1 MTTLEF
7 DGVPF
12 DPVTAPAAPAAM
24 VQGSGEGQPVR
35 RVDSGP
41 AYSGSFGDA
50 RTVDTASDGATV
62 ENLAV
67 GGPVAAR
74 IAVTD
79 GATTGLAY
87 PEIEQGSVDGQPQ
100 RRGSGVD
107 GATQGHRDHLA
118 DAVGI
123 RSTAVHPAYLEA
135 EGASL
140 ASPARTE
147 ASDPIAVADRSA
159 SPLAEIRSGVVA
171 AHRAALSAQ
180 VAMQRAVWQ
189 RALRRTTAATEPNA
203 TDPGRAVG
211 VDSATESNATQ
222 PARGLGVDSPVSG
235 TGLQALH
242 DEPARRWSQH
252 GGDRPHLRHDDDPKR
267 GVEAPLFS
275 APVDD
280 SRTPVGAAA
289 AESAFKPLARTD
301 RTRLDRAAL
310 TRLAQGD
317 LTGVF
322 GPAYRRPGVE
332 SVARIA
338 ASGPLAL
345 TEVTEIALYGGTGN
359 GSVTARFQGDS
370 RAAAVQAAE
379 VFALYLGMPLVLSGS
394 SLVAECTGA
403 VAGTGS
409 GTITLTVTALDLV
422 PRPHV
427 TGTAVVTGAHGEIN
441 VTITVS
447 ERPGSGVGP
456 GQVSENLLLNE
467 FHMTH
472 LARGDQ
478 AIAMGPEFAP
488 YTGVRATR
496 LPTGGLLLVDRV
508 LDFDGSR
515 GQLDGAAYTTE
526 YDSPADSWYYA
537 DTANESMPH
546 FVYMETSL
554 QAALLM
560 GYYAGP
566 TLTQPGTTLSLRN
579 LGGTATVLRRTD
591 LRDKTIHQS
600 SRLLSTTILPGSSL
614 QTFDYTL
621 SVDGEPFYT
630 GETMFGYF
638 SDQALANQTGLDA
651 GRAAPTW
658 LADNPGAR
666 VRTIDVAG
674 RRADPNARLCARNTL
689 ALIDRV
695 DVVDGGGRYEAGYLH
710 SLREIDPSDWYF
722 TRHFHLDP
730 VIPGSLGVESV
741 IHAIQEWMI
750 DAGFADTIGDPV
762 FRIPADIPFRWRY
775 RGQFLPTDGTVE
787 LEAHIKEVRRG
798 PDGITVIADGSLWK
812 PGLRIYELLDL
823 AVELG
828 ERKES

>member
-1 MTTLEF
+1 M
-7 DGVPF
+7 
-12 DPVTAPAAPAAM
+12 
-24 VQGSGEGQPVR
+24 S
-35 RVDSGP
+35 
-41 AYSGSFGDA
+41 
-50 RTVDTASDGATV
+50 
-62 ENLAV
+62 
-67 GGPVAAR
+67 
-74 IAVTD
+74 
-79 GATTGLAY
+79 
-87 PEIEQGSVDGQPQ
+87 
-100 RRGSGVD
+100 
-107 GATQGHRDHLA
+107 
-118 DAVGI
+118 
-123 RSTAVHPAYLEA
+123 
-135 EGASL
+135 
-140 ASPARTE
+140 
-147 ASDPIAVADRSA
+147 DRSA
-159 SPLAEIRSGVVA
+159 GPLAEIRSGVVA

-180 VAMQRAVWQ
+180 LAMQRAVWQ
-189 RALRRTTAATEPNA
+189 RATRRTTAAVEPNA
-203 TDPGRAVG
+203 T
-211 VDSATESNATQ
+211 E
-222 PARGLGVDSPVSG
+222 PARVAGLDSPASG
-235 TGLQALH
+235 TGHPAVH
-242 DEPARRWSQH
+242 DEPAHPRPQH
-252 GGDRPHLRHDDDPKR
+252 GRDHDGQYLRQYHHAQQSDDDAFSASGDTRPPLEVAAAESAFKPRTGDGDALAPSGDRP
-267 GVEAPLFS
+267 
-275 APVDD
+275 APVG
-280 SRTPVGAAA
+280 VAA

-310 TRLAQGD
+310 ARLTEGD

-322 GPAYRRPGVE
+322 GTAYRRPGVDT
-332 SVARIA
+332 VARLA
-338 ASGPLAL
+338 ASAPLAL
-345 TEVTEIALYGGTGN
+345 TEVTEIALYGESGK
-359 GSVTARFQGDS
+359 GSVTALFQGDPS
-370 RAAAVQAAE
+370 AAAAQAAE

-394 SLVAECTGA
+394 SLVAECAGA
-403 VAGTGS
+403 VDGDGS
-409 GTITLTVTALDLV
+409 GTITLTVTAVDLV

-427 TGTAVVTGAHGEIN
+427 TGTAIVAGTPGEID
-441 VTITVS
+441 VTVTVT
-447 ERPGSGVGP
+447 ECKGSGVGP
-456 GQVSENLLLNE
+456 GQVSESLLLNE
-467 FHMTH
+467 FHMAH

-478 AIAMGPEFAP
+478 GIAMGPEFAP

-508 LDFDGSR
+508 LDFDGRR
-515 GQLDGAAYTTE
+515 GHLDAASYRTE

-579 LGGTATVLRRTD
+579 LGGSATVLRRVD

-638 SDQALANQTGLDA
+638 SDRALANQTGLDA
-651 GRAAPTW
+651 GRAAPSW
-658 LADNPGAR
+658 LAENPGAR
-666 VRTIDVAG
+666 VRTIDVAA
-674 RRADPNARLCARNTL
+674 RRADPNARLCARRTL

-695 DVVDGGGRYEAGYLH
+695 DVVDRGGRYEAGYLH

-762 FRIPADIPFRWRY
+762 FRIPSDIPFRWRY

-798 PDGITVIADGSLWK
+798 PDGVTVIADGSLWK
-812 PGLRIYELLDL
+812 PGLRIYELIDL

-828 ERKES
+828 ERKER